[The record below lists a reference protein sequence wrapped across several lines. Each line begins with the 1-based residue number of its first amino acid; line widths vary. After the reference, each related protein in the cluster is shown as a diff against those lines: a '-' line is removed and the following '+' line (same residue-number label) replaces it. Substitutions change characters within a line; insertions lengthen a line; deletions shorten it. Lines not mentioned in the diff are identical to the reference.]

1 MLQDSVVKRRHCE
14 ITDQKKFFVF
24 WTTMA
29 INGFKTDLEADI
41 IRIINQN
48 QNRRHVGPTTTGSM
62 ILKELLP
69 ELAKLQDCKYYP
81 RKQQRAM
88 KRFQNSP
95 FDLMDYIQERYEL
108 FNCVENETDI
118 LLSSVT
124 PRLQA
129 KVSKYEA
136 GVIQI
141 VRKFGKVTIDDC
153 IEKLRQIGAE
163 VPSSHYQLKTF
174 IHYRPNI
181 FDFDEKTDTIYGIY
195 DSNDMTEICARAGI
209 DKVLNLIKDF
219 NQNTMNSMR
228 VNLDHHRG
236 AILFKSE
243 WLYSKAPE
251 YWDSCQAMV
260 ASLNAENA
268 LFFRQFKSH
277 QFSMCGIHLN
287 SFVDADCIARE
298 IVDILFAAD
307 QDHEIRSHDEVFD
320 CLPAKSCSYLVASFS
335 KNFQKKSTSLIR
347 FIEFYPSL
355 FSKNENGQ
363 LQLASKQ
370 DV

>member
-1 MLQDSVVKRRHCE
+1 M
-14 ITDQKKFFVF
+14 
-24 WTTMA
+24 
-29 INGFKTDLEADI
+29 
-41 IRIINQN
+41 
-48 QNRRHVGPTTTGSM
+48 
-62 ILKELLP
+62 
-69 ELAKLQDCKYYP
+69 
-81 RKQQRAM
+81 
-88 KRFQNSP
+88 
-95 FDLMDYIQERYEL
+95 
-108 FNCVENETDI
+108 
-118 LLSSVT
+118 LSSVA
-124 PRLQA
+124 PRLPA

-141 VRKFGKVTIDDC
+141 VFKFGEVTIDDC
-153 IEKLRQIGAE
+153 IEKLRQNGAE
-163 VPSSHYQLKTF
+163 VPASHYQLKTF

-195 DSNDMTEICARAGI
+195 NSNDMTEICARAGI